1 MNRLTTCTQVQPYLE
16 ANTMRYSRTLH
27 DRNPYTRSSQAWI
40 VTEDDMPM
48 NKGDFWVCVVGVAII
63 VCVVGV
69 ML

>member
-40 VTEDDMPM
+40 VTEDEAPM
-48 NKGDFWVCVVGVAII
+48 SAGDLCICIFGVLVIIGLVGWLA
-63 VCVVGV
+63 
-69 ML
+69 